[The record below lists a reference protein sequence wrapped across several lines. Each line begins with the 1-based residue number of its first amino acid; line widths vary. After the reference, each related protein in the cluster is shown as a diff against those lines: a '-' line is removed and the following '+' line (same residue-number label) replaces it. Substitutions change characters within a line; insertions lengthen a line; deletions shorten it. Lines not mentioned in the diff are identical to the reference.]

1 MSARLPS
8 PHRTRPRPPSPLLL
22 PYPPLPSLPSPSR
35 LFLDQP
41 YMGRE
46 VMSAYRRRKYTSSVS
61 PPPTRT
67 SSATNSSM
75 ESLADP
81 AVNLTPQRKHH
92 KLLKDGSEVWSK
104 EVEKIFV
111 EGLRQYWQSP
121 WATYSRGR
129 SRWRNQFL
137 VDHLKRAGVERTK
150 KQVASH
156 IQVLRNMWRGT
167 PGGEELFQENGLLAH
182 TNNKKPTAA
191 ASETPSALTGDLPEM
206 SAGSSS
212 SSSTPEFSALDFP
225 LELQTTTTFPTIPP
239 TAHMSSFSDLALDDV
254 LHTSVASLADPTFGT
269 LSSSPQA
276 APLAPINVKLEP
288 LAMDP
293 ALFTLPQG
301 ALVDAASAPDF
312 QLSMPNRILNLH
324 FWAEGMVPLS
334 VDVDR
339 LVGSTPSMPSR
350 IFLHFK
356 VSMPS
361 IADLHC
367 PPGLQGVS
375 GAVSF
380 ASRWAS
386 LAKCHTKSWGP
397 GRTVVSQDLGLFSQ
411 VTTPELQAGLNAD
424 AYSPQMVF
432 AYLPDSALSRCHWL
446 ETDDYATG
454 RRRQRGARRARLPH
468 RTRSRRRSH
477 GARDGAHRLPEVPL
491 AARLCAATAS
501 ARSAPARTP
510 AAVRVAPRLAH
521 LADVLVRLLER
532 AGVSHIAHVPP
543 ERDPDGE
550 RRGHDAVSLSAPV
563 WLSGPV
569 TQAPFVVPPLFAFH
583 PLPSVFL
590 RNSPY

>member
-1 MSARLPS
+1 
-8 PHRTRPRPPSPLLL
+8 
-22 PYPPLPSLPSPSR
+22 
-35 LFLDQP
+35 
-41 YMGRE
+41 MGRE

-167 PGGEELFQENGLLAH
+167 PEFHLVAGGEELFQENGLLAP
-182 TNNKKPTAA
+182 TNKKPTAA
-191 ASETPSALTGDLPEM
+191 TSETPSALKSDLPEM

-225 LELQTTTTFPTIPP
+225 LELQTATTFPTIPP

-254 LHTSVASLADPTFGT
+254 LHTSVASLADPAFGT
-269 LSSSPQA
+269 LSSSPQG

-361 IADLHC
+361 VADLHC

-397 GRTVVSQDLGLFSQ
+397 GRTVVSQDLGLFTQ

-432 AYLPDSALSRCHWL
+432 ACLPDSALSRCHWL
-446 ETDDYATG
+446 ETVQTITQQVVVDN
-454 RRRQRGARRARLPH
+454 
-468 RTRSRRRSH
+468 
-477 GARDGAHRLPEVPL
+477 EVL
-491 AARLCAATAS
+491 AVLVYHIERVADAART
-501 ARSAPARTP
+501 APAMELIGFQKYPWRP
-510 AAVRVAPRLAH
+510 
-521 LADVLVRLLER
+521 
-532 AGVSHIAHVPP
+532 VSAQQQHQHAQHPHPHPHHQPFASPP
-543 ERDPDGE
+543 
-550 RRGHDAVSLSAPV
+550 VSPTSPTFSSDFSSAPV
-563 WLSGPV
+563 SPTSPMFPQNAIPTTSVEGMMPYHF
-569 TQAPFVVPPLFAFH
+569 QHPFGFRA
-583 PLPSVFL
+583 
-590 RNSPY
+590 R

>member
-1 MSARLPS
+1 
-8 PHRTRPRPPSPLLL
+8 
-22 PYPPLPSLPSPSR
+22 
-35 LFLDQP
+35 
-41 YMGRE
+41 MGRE
-46 VMSAYRRRKYTSSVS
+46 VMSAYRRRKYTTSVS
-61 PPPTRT
+61 PSPTRS

-75 ESLADP
+75 ESLADTT
-81 AVNLTPQRKHH
+81 VNLTPQRKHH

-137 VDHLKRAGVERTK
+137 VDHLKRAGVDRTK

-167 PGGEELFQENGLLAH
+167 PEFHLVAGGEELFQENGLLAH
-182 TNNKKPTAA
+182 TNKKPAA
-191 ASETPSALTGDLPEM
+191 APSETPSTLRHDLPES

-212 SSSTPEFSALDFP
+212 TSSTPEFSALDFP
-225 LELQTTTTFPTIPP
+225 LELQTATSFPTIPI
-239 TAHMSSFSDLALDDV
+239 TAHMSSFSDLALDD
-254 LHTSVASLADPTFGT
+254 T
-269 LSSSPQA
+269 LSTSISPLSESGFGPLSASPQA
-276 APLAPINVKLEP
+276 SHLAPINVKLEP

-293 ALFTLPQG
+293 TLFTLPQG
-301 ALVDAASAPDF
+301 SFVESAPDF
-312 QLSMPNRILNLH
+312 HVTLPNRILNLH

-361 IADLHC
+361 VADLRC

-380 ASRWAS
+380 ASRWSS
-386 LAKCHTKSWGP
+386 LAKCQTKSWGA
-397 GRTVVSQDLGLFSQ
+397 GRTVVSQDLGLFTQ

-432 AYLPDSALSRCHWL
+432 AYLPDSALTRCHWL
-446 ETDDYATG
+446 ETG
-454 RRRQRGARRARLPH
+454 LL
-468 RTRSRRRSH
+468 RS
-477 GARDGAHRLPEVPL
+477 AVQTITQQVVVDNEVL
-491 AARLCAATAS
+491 AVLVYHIERVADAARTAPAMELIGFQKYPWRPATAQQ
-501 ARSAPARTP
+501 
-510 AAVRVAPRLAH
+510 AH
-521 LADVLVRLLER
+521 QHQQHFTSPP
-532 AGVSHIAHVPP
+532 VSPTSPTFPP
-543 ERDPDGE
+543 EY
-550 RRGHDAVSLSAPV
+550 SSAPV
-563 WLSGPV
+563 SP
-569 TQAPFVVPPLFAFH
+569 TSPMFPQAAIAAGADGMMPYHFQHPFGFRPQ
-583 PLPSVFL
+583 
-590 RNSPY
+590 